1 MDVRLAA
8 RLTPTLAG
16 CALVAWVVAV
26 VLLLPAGNVTAI
38 VIVRT
43 LLCMGF
49 LVFLTRVMVRRAY
62 AGAGL
67 LPAVL
72 ASAVL
77 SYALFPPAWVGRALL
92 AQAVVD
98 PGVLSA
104 VLDAVLWVAVVALAA
119 RTVEPQEAPSPYQ
132 PYLPA

>member
-8 RLTPTLAG
+8 RLTPSLTG

-72 ASAVL
+72 VSAVV
-77 SYALFPPAWVGRALL
+77 SYALFPPAWVGRGLL

-98 PGVLSA
+98 PGWVTAL
-104 VLDAVLWVAVVALAA
+104 LDAILWVAVVVVAA
-119 RTVEPQEAPSPYQ
+119 RTTEPQDAPLPYQ
-132 PYLPA
+132 PYQQA